1 MQTLPV
7 ICQNA
12 GQRYSEPRFRA
23 KLARAALAAGREVV
37 EKALWLYFAAQRPET
52 PRWAKATVY
61 GALAY
66 FIMPL
71 DAIPDLA
78 PLAGYTDDLGVLA
91 LAVGTIARY
100 IDGTVKEQ
108 TSRVLARWF

>member
-7 ICQNA
+7 TQQNA
-12 GQRYSEPRFRA
+12 GHRYSEPRFRD

-37 EKALWLYFAAQRPET
+37 EKALWLFFAAQRPET

-66 FIMPL
+66 FIVPL
-71 DAIPDLA
+71 DAIPDA
-78 PLAGYTDDLGVLA
+78 VPLAGYTDDLGVLA
-91 LAVGTIARY
+91 VAVVTIARF
-100 IDGTVKEQ
+100 IDGAVKDK